1 MLPTDAAA
9 SEPFQKYP
17 KELPMGLE
25 GSAPSRSLPP
35 CPLEPVGAQLR
46 APGVV
51 ATRCSHFPFR
61 QGPTSATDSSVTA
74 AMPGMWTP
82 PPKWRP
88 AARAGSISSSVVS
101 APAHKGRERP
111 PGLRGEGPGNPK
123 CCPSPSPSDAQLA
136 PGGGPRAATN
146 LSPILSLPS
155 PVMCWGHE
163 SSGIPD
169 THWDGHSPDQLC
181 GREMLRP
188 QWGV

>member
-25 GSAPSRSLPP
+25 GSVLSGSVPP

-101 APAHKGRERP
+101 APARKGRERP
-111 PGLRGEGPGNPK
+111 PGLRGEGPGNPGAAPAEPLR
-123 CCPSPSPSDAQLA
+123 CSAGTWGWPQGSHQPLAHPVPS
-136 PGGGPRAATN
+136 
-146 LSPILSLPS
+146 
-155 PVMCWGHE
+155 
-163 SSGIPD
+163 
-169 THWDGHSPDQLC
+169 
-181 GREMLRP
+181 
-188 QWGV
+188 